1 MDDLIERVRELH
13 KPQERRYI
21 RSVAYECH
29 GCDQGPYPEGP
40 PDWPC
45 ATAEIVYTPDE
56 IQVVEARKAAQDHR
70 RPAGTA

>member
-1 MDDLIERVRELH
+1 VAEPIERVRELH

-21 RSVAYECH
+21 RSVAHECH
-29 GCDQGPYPEGP
+29 GCDQGPYFEAY

-56 IQVVEARKAAQDHR
+56 ITAVQAYEAAQDQR
-70 RPAGTA
+70 VRPC